1 MSRRT
6 LIIARNDLALLWKD
20 PTPAVIL
27 IVIPLVLIPFL
38 KPVWSL
44 VLKFEGYIHANGAEQ
59 AVPGVAILFAFYLM
73 VFGSLPFFREYVWN
87 TWDRIRSA
95 PITNTELLVG
105 KIVPTMMMLL
115 CQQAVLFG
123 LGIIA
128 FKLHVNHALPEM
140 VVVDLAFS
148 LWVMSFLLLAV
159 AFSRTFQQVVSVAN
173 LSAILLAALGGVL
186 TPLKTLPGWGQAI
199 APITPTYWAMKGFN
213 DVILEGEGFSSIA
226 LPVGV
231 LCGATVVFVTLAAI
245 RFNLAETKHGTLET

>member
-6 LIIARNDLALLWKD
+6 LTIARNDLALLWKD

-27 IVIPLVLIPFL
+27 IVIPIVLIPFL

-44 VLKFEGYIHANGAEQ
+44 VLKFEGHLDANGAEQ

-87 TWDRIRSA
+87 TWDRLRSA
-95 PITNTELLVG
+95 PITNAELLVG
-105 KIVPTMMMLL
+105 KIVPTLIMLL
-115 CQQAVLFG
+115 CQQVVLFG
-123 LGIIA
+123 LGIVA
-128 FKLHVNHALPEM
+128 FKLHVKHSLPEVM
-140 VVVDLAFS
+140 VVDLAFS
-148 LWVMSFLLLAV
+148 LWVMGFLLLAV

-186 TPLKTLPGWGQAI
+186 TPLKTLPSWGQTI
-199 APITPTYWAMKGFN
+199 APVTPTYWAMRGFN
-213 DVILEGEGFSSIA
+213 DVLLEREGFGGIVV
-226 LPVGV
+226 PVAV
-231 LCGATVVFVTLAAI
+231 LCGAAAAFITLAAI